1 MGASKPAEKALKP
14 LLATVLALSLC
25 PLAPAE
31 KAQADEAC
39 RESGEL
45 IAPVENAGGV
55 VPSDAD
61 GVAPA
66 SVLGAGFAAE
76 RGDVTLQADAPAA
89 PIVEWMTSGTCR
101 WMIDAG
107 GCLTIEPLSGA
118 KSGELSGFNW
128 LSHREDITS
137 LVVKG
142 NVRFGSPSARQ
153 MFYQCSNL
161 ATVDL
166 TGLDTSLVTDI
177 SQMFEGCKALKSA
190 DLSGFDTSQVDNMA
204 GLFDRCESLESVDL
218 SGFDTSQ
225 VVDMS
230 SMFSDCYVLAS
241 LDVSSFDTSQ
251 VTDMSLMFSNCEKLT
266 SLDVSAFDTSQV
278 TGMYSMFF
286 GCESLLSLDVS
297 NFNTSQVTTM
307 FRMFSWC
314 ESLKTIDLSCFD
326 TSQVT
331 TMERMFEMCSSLASL
346 NLSGFNTSQVTNMF
360 SMFSSCPNLVSLDLS
375 SFDTSK
381 VENMYGMFDCCLKLA
396 SLDLSNFDTSQV
408 TNMSSMFF
416 GCRKL
421 VSLNLSSF
429 DTSKVTK
436 MTSMFSSCDRLQTVV
451 LGSRFAFE
459 GAGSSRLCSLSIPN
473 WYTLT
478 GRWVSSADGKVY
490 EPKAVP
496 SNVAATY
503 TAEVDPDAKPIPR
516 FPDVDYSPWSWYADG
531 VTDVA
536 YRGLIT
542 GYTDGEKAGWFGVG
556 DTLTRGQL
564 ATILWRNACPD
575 EYASYDPETA
585 VDTTG
590 IAGSADGMYYTAAAN
605 WAVAR
610 GVITGIKRADGT
622 FDFDADG
629 EVTFEQMVTILGRLC
644 ATPGELEE
652 AGSDLSGFA
661 DGDLASDWSRDYL
674 SWAVYEELVT
684 GYDEPDGKYLRPHEH
699 VARERAAVVL
709 ARAFDWGIME

>member
-1 MGASKPAEKALKP
+1 MSASKPAEKALK
-14 LLATVLALSLC
+14 LLFAAVLAVSLC
-25 PLAPAE
+25 PLVPAE

-39 RESGEL
+39 GVSEP
-45 IAPVENAGGV
+45 IASVENPGDV
-55 VPSDAD
+55 VLSDAD
-61 GVAPA
+61 GGVPA
-66 SVLGAGFAAE
+66 SALGVDVAAK
-76 RGDVTLQADAPAA
+76 RSDATLQADGSADS
-89 PIVEWMTSGTCR
+89 IVDWMTSGTCR
-101 WMIDAG
+101 WMIDAD
-107 GCLTIEPLSGA
+107 GCLTIEPLLGA

-128 LSHREDITS
+128 LSYKDDITS

-153 MFYQCSNL
+153 MFYQCSKL
-161 ATVDL
+161 AAVDL
-166 TGLDTSLVTDI
+166 TGLDTSQVTDI
-177 SQMFEGCKALKSA
+177 SQMFEGCKSLKSA
-190 DLSGFDTSQVDNMA
+190 DLSGFDTSQVTDMA
-204 GLFDRCESLESVDL
+204 GLFDRCELLESVNL
-218 SGFDTSQ
+218 SGFDTSR
-225 VVDMS
+225 VTDMS

-241 LDVSSFDTSQ
+241 LDVSGFDTSQ
-251 VTDMSLMFSNCEKLT
+251 VTDMSLMFSNCEKLS

-286 GCESLLSLDVS
+286 GCESLSSLDVS
-297 NFNTSQVTTM
+297 SFDTSQVKTM

-314 ESLKTIDLSCFD
+314 DSLETLDLSGFDTSRVTTMNRMFEMCESLSSLDLSGFD
-326 TSQVT
+326 TSQV
-331 TMERMFEMCSSLASL
+331 MD
-346 NLSGFNTSQVTNMF
+346 MF
-360 SMFSSCPNLVSLDLS
+360 SMFSACPKLVSLDLS

-381 VENMYGMFDCCLKLA
+381 VENMSSMFDSCLKLA

-408 TNMSSMFF
+408 TSMSNMFF
-416 GCRKL
+416 GCSKL

-451 LGSRFAFE
+451 LGSKFAFE
-459 GAGSSRLCSLSIPN
+459 GAGSTRLCSLSTPN

-478 GRWVSSADGKVY
+478 GRWMSSADGKVY
-490 EPKAVP
+490 EPKSVP

-503 TAEVDPDAKPIPR
+503 AAEVDPNAKPIPR

-542 GYTDGEKAGWFGVG
+542 GYTDGEKAGLFGVG

-575 EYASYDPETA
+575 EYAAYDPKTA
-585 VDTTG
+585 KDTTG

-610 GVITGIKRADGT
+610 GVITGIEREGGS

-644 ATPGELEE
+644 ATPAELEA
-652 AGSDLSGFA
+652 AGSDLSAFA
-661 DGDLASDWSRDYL
+661 DGDLASDWSRKYF
-674 SWAVYEELVT
+674 SWAAEQGLVT
-684 GYDEPDGKYLRPHEH
+684 GYDEPTGKYLRPHES

-709 ARAFDWGIME
+709 ARAFDWGILE

>member
-1 MGASKPAEKALKP
+1 M
-14 LLATVLALSLC
+14 SLC
-25 PLAPAE
+25 PLVPAE
-31 KAQADEAC
+31 EAEAEETLGVSGDSAANAEGMGEAASADTGNAASALDAASATDGGDVAFQADG
-39 RESGEL
+39 S
-45 IAPVENAGGV
+45 
-55 VPSDAD
+55 
-61 GVAPA
+61 A
-66 SVLGAGFAAE
+66 S
-76 RGDVTLQADAPAA
+76 
-89 PIVEWMTSGTCR
+89 PIVDWTTSGTCR

-107 GCLTIEPLSGA
+107 GCLTIEPQFGA

-128 LSHREDITS
+128 LSYKDDITS
-137 LVVKG
+137 LVVKR
-142 NVRFGSPSARQ
+142 NVRFGSTSARQ
-153 MFYQCSNL
+153 MFYQCSKL

-166 TGLDTSLVTDI
+166 TGLDTSQVTDM
-177 SQMFEGCKALKSA
+177 SQMFEGCKSLKSA
-190 DLSGFDTSQVDNMA
+190 DLSGFDTSQVTNIA
-204 GLFDRCESLESVDL
+204 GLFDRCESLESVNL

-225 VVDMS
+225 VTDMS

-241 LDVSSFDTSQ
+241 LDLSSFDTSQ
-251 VTDMSLMFSNCEKLT
+251 VTDMSLMFSNCEKLP

-286 GCESLLSLDVS
+286 GCESLSSLDVS
-297 NFNTSQVTTM
+297 SFDTSQVTTM

-314 ESLKTIDLSCFD
+314 ESLETLDLSSFD
-326 TSQVT
+326 
-331 TMERMFEMCSSLASL
+331 
-346 NLSGFNTSQVTNMF
+346 TSQVTNMF
-360 SMFSSCPNLVSLDLS
+360 CMFSACPKLVSLDLS
-375 SFDTSK
+375 SFNTSK
-381 VENMYGMFDCCLKLA
+381 VENMSGMFDSCLKLA

-408 TNMSSMFF
+408 TSMSNMFF
-416 GCRKL
+416 GCSKL
-421 VSLNLSSF
+421 VSLNLSNF

-436 MTSMFSSCDRLQTVV
+436 MTSMFFSCDRLQTVV

-459 GAGSSRLCSLSIPN
+459 GAGSSRLCSLSTPK

-478 GRWVSSADGKVY
+478 GRWISSADGKAY
-490 EPKAVP
+490 EPKSVP

-503 TAEVDPDAKPIPR
+503 TAEVDPDAMPIPR

-542 GYTDGEKAGWFGVG
+542 GYTDGEKAGCFGVG

-575 EYASYDPETA
+575 EYAAYDPNTA
-585 VDTTG
+585 KDTTG

-610 GVITGIKRADGT
+610 GVITGIEREGGS

-644 ATPGELEE
+644 ATPAELEG
-652 AGSDLSGFA
+652 AGSDLSTFA
-661 DGDLASDWSRDYL
+661 DGDSASDWSRKYL
-674 SWAVYEELVT
+674 AWAVYGELVT
-684 GYDEPDGKYLRPHEH
+684 GYDEPAGKYLRPHEP

-709 ARAFDWGIME
+709 ARAFDWGILE

>member
-241 LDVSSFDTSQ
+241 LDVSS
-251 VTDMSLMFSNCEKLT
+251 
-266 SLDVSAFDTSQV
+266 
-278 TGMYSMFF
+278 
-286 GCESLLSLDVS
+286 
-297 NFNTSQVTTM
+297 
-307 FRMFSWC
+307 
-314 ESLKTIDLSCFD
+314 
-326 TSQVT
+326 
-331 TMERMFEMCSSLASL
+331 
-346 NLSGFNTSQVTNMF
+346 
-360 SMFSSCPNLVSLDLS
+360 
-375 SFDTSK
+375 
-381 VENMYGMFDCCLKLA
+381 
-396 SLDLSNFDTSQV
+396 FDTSQV

>member
-1 MGASKPAEKALKP
+1 MSASKPAEKALK
-14 LLATVLALSLC
+14 LLFAAVLAVSLC
-25 PLAPAE
+25 PLVPAE

-39 RESGEL
+39 GVSEP
-45 IAPVENAGGV
+45 IASVENPGDV
-55 VPSDAD
+55 VLSDAD
-61 GVAPA
+61 GGVPA
-66 SVLGAGFAAE
+66 SALGVDVAAK
-76 RGDVTLQADAPAA
+76 RSAATLQADGSAD
-89 PIVEWMTSGTCR
+89 PIVDWMTSGTCR
-101 WMIDAG
+101 WMIDAS
-107 GCLTIEPLSGA
+107 GCLTIEPLLGA

-128 LSHREDITS
+128 LSYKDDITS

-153 MFYQCSNL
+153 MFYQCSKL
-161 ATVDL
+161 AAVDL
-166 TGLDTSLVTDI
+166 TGLDTSQVTDI
-177 SQMFEGCKALKSA
+177 SQMFEGCKSLK
-190 DLSGFDTSQVDNMA
+190 
-204 GLFDRCESLESVDL
+204 SVDL
-218 SGFDTSQ
+218 SGFDTSR
-225 VVDMS
+225 VTDMS

-241 LDVSSFDTSQ
+241 LDVSGFDTSQ
-251 VTDMSLMFSNCEKLT
+251 VTDMSLMFSNCEKLS

-278 TGMYSMFF
+278 TGLYSMFF
-286 GCESLLSLDVS
+286 GCESRSSRDVS
-297 NFNTSQVTTM
+297 SFDTSQVKTM

-314 ESLKTIDLSCFD
+314 DSLETLDLSGFD
-326 TSQVT
+326 TSRVT
-331 TMERMFEMCSSLASL
+331 TMNRMFEMCESLSSL
-346 NLSGFNTSQVTNMF
+346 NLSGFDTSQVMDMF
-360 SMFSSCPNLVSLDLS
+360 SMFSACPKLVSLDLS

-381 VENMYGMFDCCLKLA
+381 VENMSGMFDSCLKLA

-408 TNMSSMFF
+408 TSMSNMFF
-416 GCRKL
+416 GCSKL

-451 LGSRFAFE
+451 LGSKFAFE
-459 GAGSSRLCSLSIPN
+459 GAGSTRLCSLSTPN

-478 GRWVSSADGKVY
+478 GRWMSSADGKVY
-490 EPKAVP
+490 EPKSVP

-503 TAEVDPDAKPIPR
+503 AAEVDPNAKPIPR

-542 GYTDGEKAGWFGVG
+542 GYTDGEKAGLFGVG

-575 EYASYDPETA
+575 EYAAYDPKTA
-585 VDTTG
+585 KDTTG

-610 GVITGIKRADGT
+610 GVITGIEREGGS

-644 ATPGELEE
+644 APGDFDVE
-652 AGSDLSGFA
+652 GSDLSGFV
-661 DGDLASDWSRDYL
+661 DGDSASPWSRKYFA
-674 SWAVYEELVT
+674 WAVYEELVT
-684 GYDEPDGKYLRPHEH
+684 GYETSTGKYLRPHES

-709 ARAFDWGIME
+709 ARAFDWGILE